1 MAIKIKSAVLSA
13 SSLNVEYEEIVATPD
28 SVVTHDFKQKRGTL
42 IHEDLANAINA
53 LKPHFAML
61 CEFREVKPDPIE
73 IGVEYI
79 SSWDFGE
86 LLDKVFVSGFKINYS
101 TSGESLTIIGGKY
114 TKHSVINLSA
124 PSVSS
129 DSVQYPYVCELFEVL
144 EHIKYEIEQYLFHD
158 KCAFKQQELPFD
170 SSLDATNADEVEEA
184 ETEKKPKSK
193 RGRKP
198 LRKAS

>member
-73 IGVEYI
+73 MGVESI
-79 SSWDFGE
+79 ESWDFGD
-86 LLDKVFVSGFKINYS
+86 LLDKVFVSVAS
-101 TSGESLTIIGGKY
+101 TPSTL
-114 TKHSVINLSA
+114 LSTCRLRLY
-124 PSVSS
+124 
-129 DSVQYPYVCELFEVL
+129 Q
-144 EHIKYEIEQYLFHD
+144 
-158 KCAFKQQELPFD
+158 
-170 SSLDATNADEVEEA
+170 ATRYNI
-184 ETEKKPKSK
+184 PM
-193 RGRKP
+193 
-198 LRKAS
+198 

>member
-1 MAIKIKSAVLSA
+1 MAIKIKSAALSA
-13 SSLNVEYEEIVATPD
+13 SSINVEYEEIVATPD

-42 IHEDLANAINA
+42 VHEDLANAISA

-61 CEFREVKPDPIE
+61 CEFREVTPDPIE
-73 IGVEYI
+73 MGVEHI
-79 SSWDFGE
+79 CSWDFGD
-86 LLDKVFVSGFKINYS
+86 LLDRVFVSGFKINYS
-101 TSGESLTIIGGKY
+101 TSGETLTIIGGKY

-129 DSVQYPYVCELFEVL
+129 DSAQYPYVEELFEAL
-144 EHIKYEIEQYLFHD
+144 ERIKYEIEQYLFHD

-170 SSLDATNADEVEEA
+170 SSLDATEEDYAEEEVED
-184 ETEKKPKSK
+184 KPKRK

>member
-1 MAIKIKSAVLSA
+1 
-13 SSLNVEYEEIVATPD
+13 
-28 SVVTHDFKQKRGTL
+28 
-42 IHEDLANAINA
+42 
-53 LKPHFAML
+53 
-61 CEFREVKPDPIE
+61 
-73 IGVEYI
+73 
-79 SSWDFGE
+79 
-86 LLDKVFVSGFKINYS
+86 
-101 TSGESLTIIGGKY
+101 LTIIGGKY

-129 DSVQYPYVCELFEVL
+129 DSVQYPYVVELFEAL

-170 SSLDATNADEVEEA
+170 SSLDATNADEAEEA